1 MPLASDAQ
9 LALQALDR
17 VVGVLAEDAIFVLA
31 TVAREPR
38 DALEGLLPRRA
49 SAYSAAVQGLAYSRM
64 THKFDPW
71 FVEMVRAMA
80 PVSPPAWVPMMEMVR
95 EKVTLEIGAR
105 GLRSLFSNRPSERET
120 ARVKRYGSLGVR
132 VLRAVFAADGS
143 LDGEERMIVSAA
155 IASLGLPDADANAL
169 SGEPPVRPDAL
180 EAPADGDPVVSRA
193 IVRGAWLAAAWD
205 ALDPREEHAIQVAA
219 QKMGVPAEEVEAG
232 RRDAI
237 ERIEGRRRAGAA
249 AVDGVRYLLSDRI
262 PGLGVQLAALTGT
275 LMLPRRWREEVLAG
289 VGQGAPVALARRHA
303 DLRADERTA
312 VLGIAW
318 AAALADSP
326 SVGRRA
332 LLRARWERLS
342 QDLGEDDP
350 AGRELVEHWIDEG
363 LAGIAR
369 TLP

>member
-1 MPLASDAQ
+1 
-9 LALQALDR
+9 LD
-17 VVGVLAEDAIFVLA
+17 VQGDMDQVLA
-31 TVAREPR
+31 
-38 DALEGLLPRRA
+38 
-49 SAYSAAVQGLAYSRM
+49 
-64 THKFDPW
+64 
-71 FVEMVRAMA
+71 
-80 PVSPPAWVPMMEMVR
+80 
-95 EKVTLEIGAR
+95 
-105 GLRSLFSNRPSERET
+105 
-120 ARVKRYGSLGVR
+120 
-132 VLRAVFAADGS
+132 
-143 LDGEERMIVSAA
+143 
-155 IASLGLPDADANAL
+155 
-169 SGEPPVRPDAL
+169 
-180 EAPADGDPVVSRA
+180 RA

-237 ERIEGRRRAGAA
+237 ERIDARRRTGAA

-262 PGLGVQLAALTGT
+262 PGMGVQLAALIGT

-289 VGQGAPVALARRHA
+289 VGQGSPVALAKRHA

-312 VLGIAW
+312 VLGVAW

-332 LLRARWERLS
+332 MLRARWERLS
-342 QDLGEDDP
+342 QDVGEDDP
-350 AGRELVEHWIDEG
+350 AARELVEHWIDEG